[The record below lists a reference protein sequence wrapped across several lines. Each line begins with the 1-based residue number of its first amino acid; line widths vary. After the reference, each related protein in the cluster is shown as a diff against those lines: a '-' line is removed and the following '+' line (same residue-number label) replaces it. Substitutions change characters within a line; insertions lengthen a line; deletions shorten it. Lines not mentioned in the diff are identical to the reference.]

1 MQNVATKQAN
11 AWGWYDMHGN
21 VFEFVQDVLGNYP
34 NGTVIDP
41 TGAGSGGLRVDRGG
55 CWFNSAENLRSASR
69 SGIKS
74 SYRHFAMGFRVVRV
88 AL

>member
-74 SYRHFAMGFRVVRV
+74 SYRHFAIGFRVVRV